1 MRVCVFDSGIG
12 GIPFAVS
19 LLNAFPSLELN
30 YIADDAGFPYGT
42 KSPEA
47 IHDIV
52 FERIRRVRARL
63 DPEIIVISCLTA
75 VQICLKDLQK
85 AHRSLH
91 ILGVVPPLFEAAKVS
106 TTRRIA
112 LFTTSRIA
120 EDAYLDD
127 IIARDAPDAEVMRV
141 PAQDLVDYVEQQMP
155 FTSFEADQA
164 AVSPYV
170 KYALDAGAD
179 CIVLASSQLVLLESA
194 LKSVL
199 ANGQQRN
206 VYCLDSRLNMVET
219 VRNLLRQ
226 DVENQTESTMPGFF
240 LTSNKKASPSYMA
253 WTQRFAFTTP
263 QFL

>member
-19 LLNAFPSLELN
+19 LLKAFPFLELN
-30 YIADDAGFPYGT
+30 YVADDAGFPYGT

-85 AHRSLH
+85 SHRSVH
-91 ILGVVPPLFEAAKVS
+91 ILGAVPPLSEASKVS
-106 TTRRIA
+106 STRRIA

-127 IIARDAPDAEVMRV
+127 LIARDAPDAEVLRV
-141 PAQDLVDYVEQQMP
+141 PAQELVDYVEQQLP
-155 FTSFEADQA
+155 FASSEADQA

-194 LKSVL
+194 IKSIL
-199 ANGQQRN
+199 ANGQRKD
-206 VYCLDSRLNMVET
+206 VYCLDSRSNMVET

-226 DVENQTESTMPGFF
+226 DAETQTDSAVPGFF
-240 LTSNKKASPSYMA
+240 LTSNRKASPSYMA
-253 WTQRFAFTTP
+253 WAQRFAFTAP